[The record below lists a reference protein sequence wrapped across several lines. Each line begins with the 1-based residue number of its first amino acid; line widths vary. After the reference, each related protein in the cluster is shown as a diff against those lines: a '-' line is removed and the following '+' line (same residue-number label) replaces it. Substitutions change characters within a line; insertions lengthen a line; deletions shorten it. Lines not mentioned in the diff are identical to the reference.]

1 MTVGLARKL
10 SRTKS
15 HRDALM
21 RNLVTQLLQHG
32 TIISTHEKCKEAS
45 RIAERVITWAKKV
58 NENPKSPLLSEIQSR
73 LFLSGDNSK
82 LMTKLLVDIAPRY
95 TGRAGGY
102 TRVLHL
108 ESRLG
113 DSARQSVL
121 ELVGTPVVD
130 TQGNLNRG
138 NLKLWLLVKNT
149 LSDEVSN
156 RRYNDLTLQN
166 LRKMLL
172 GKTKEQ
178 LAVEILAVRKFI
190 KEAQHVEWN
199 DVSEKEQ
206 VELLME
212 QVSNVETS
220 KPKKIH
226 GTTIGYNFVHQR
238 PDRDT
243 QIAKQSPKHL

>member
-10 SRTKS
+10 SRTKP
-15 HRDALM
+15 HRDALL

-45 RIAERVITWAKKV
+45 RVAERVITWAKKV
-58 NENPKSPLLSEIQSR
+58 NLNPKSPLLSEIQSR

-82 LMTKLLVDIAPRY
+82 LMRKLLVDIAPRY
-95 TGRAGGY
+95 AERAGGY

-130 TQGNLNRG
+130 SEGNLNRG

-149 LSDEVSN
+149 LSDEVSS
-156 RRYNDLTLQN
+156 RPYNDLTLQN
-166 LRKMLL
+166 LRKMLI

-178 LAVEILAVRKFI
+178 FAMDMLAVRKFI
-190 KEAQHVEWN
+190 KEDQRLEWN
-199 DVSEKEQ
+199 EPSEKEQ
-206 VELLME
+206 IELLLE
-212 QVSNVETS
+212 QISIVETS
-220 KPKKIH
+220 NAKKLQ
-226 GTTIGYNFVHQR
+226 GTSIGYKVVHQR
-238 PDRDT
+238 PNRGRESG
-243 QIAKQSPKHL
+243 KQLPKHL